1 MPTER
6 FWQERND
13 TRECTILIGSF
24 KKRSEDINEKTRWYN
39 GFWDEKA
46 VCCMDCQQERRLG
59 SGHGGDDY
67 LFTSESVRLAPTLVF
82 LSFFFLFTYVHTEG
96 FELIKTCREHTH
108 KYCLFLASLRAA
120 SVWSLL
126 KSPESDSKMSSIG
139 ILAFDLHKSLIVVKD
154 AQCCYSRRTGSL
166 ALRMCL
172 STTPLRESS
181 KFDWDLHVDSR
192 MLFCMYVLTERR
204 VGSDRLLMAD
214 VVCLTQIEDR
224 KSATWTELCGSLQS
238 ITPCPSWPSC

>member
-1 MPTER
+1 
-6 FWQERND
+6 
-13 TRECTILIGSF
+13 
-24 KKRSEDINEKTRWYN
+24 
-39 GFWDEKA
+39 
-46 VCCMDCQQERRLG
+46 MDCQQERRLG

-82 LSFFFLFTYVHTEG
+82 LFFFSFYLCTHGRVRTDQNMSR
-96 FELIKTCREHTH
+96 THTH

-172 STTPLRESS
+172 STTPLQESS
-181 KFDWDLHVDSR
+181 KFD
-192 MLFCMYVLTERR
+192 
-204 VGSDRLLMAD
+204 
-214 VVCLTQIEDR
+214 
-224 KSATWTELCGSLQS
+224 
-238 ITPCPSWPSC
+238 